1 MGTLSL
7 YLHAK
12 RSLFSFFVCGS
23 GGGVFRYSITW
34 FHWDSSI
41 ALYYIRYIVEGA
53 ILKLRERENMS
64 LWLLICFEIFWYSP
78 NVSLFGGE
86 NLIDDIY
93 PFCLS
98 VDSLIMR
105 LFGSASRV
113 IFIREFEA
121 SALSHRIYNC
131 PWQCSIGWQW
141 TKAISFVS
149 VCRLPLLFVAGL
161 FPICL
166 ESEISES
173 LHCGVCA
180 VYPFFEFVFLTQWMS
195 WYLIHRSHGPLHYL
209 QICILHFVL
218 FFDCFRSHIHSP
230 PLFAG
235 RDLYH
240 LLQCII
246 SIESASFDSKPCA
259 QVVHTI
265 HI

>member
-1 MGTLSL
+1 VQ
-7 YLHAK
+7 
-12 RSLFSFFVCGS
+12 F
-23 GGGVFRYSITW
+23 W
-34 FHWDSSI
+34 NW
-41 ALYYIRYIVEGA
+41 E
-53 ILKLRERENMS
+53 RER
-64 LWLLICFEIFWYSP
+64 ICHYDFWFVLKFCSSP

-195 WYLIHRSHGPLHYL
+195 WYLIHR
-209 QICILHFVL
+209 IICKFAFCILFCFLTVFVPTFIPPL
-218 FFDCFRSHIHSP
+218 CLLGGISIIYYSALSPLNQQVLTRSHVFKWCTPYI
-230 PLFAG
+230 LTMRCAYII
-235 RDLYH
+235 RDSSL
-240 LLQCII
+240 C
-246 SIESASFDSKPCA
+246 
-259 QVVHTI
+259 
-265 HI
+265 